1 LQSDYIT
8 KSPTKQFLYSFREYI
23 HTWMDLKEVLP
34 VCSHYFFI
42 WCLPTNK
49 VVQLI
54 RFNHHKLV
62 RNSLFLSWNILF
74 SWLEHVLLAIQSP
87 RDTFAKMSASR
98 TGMKDGW
105 VVISLCYPV
114 PCLYR
119 QQYPLPWQVTTILV
133 RILIQG
139 KRLC

>member
-1 LQSDYIT
+1 
-8 KSPTKQFLYSFREYI
+8 
-23 HTWMDLKEVLP
+23 MDLKEVLP

-87 RDTFAKMSASR
+87 RDICKNECI
-98 TGMKDGW
+98 KDRYERWLSGDIF
-105 VVISLCYPV
+105 V
-114 PCLYR
+114 
-119 QQYPLPWQVTTILV
+119 LPGSVFI
-133 RILIQG
+133 
-139 KRLC
+139 